1 MLDPASNILFLLL
14 LEKKAGMLYMDDDI
28 RQLRKTLTGGIT
40 PERLKEMS
48 AMIIA
53 AFRGKRHEL
62 IEQYAHSAGI
72 DSKDG
77 SSRAF
82 SLLMHLYHPDKHA
95 AILRQIDSFAEAGDA
110 GSLRG
115 MVSIYLSAAPA
126 EAASSYEPVSETGEY
141 KKKDFSYSEDW
152 SFEAERGE
160 EESPDDEA
168 DEEDEDAGEEIN
180 FTEAVNLHFYGN
192 LDEAVT
198 ISDMKSLD
206 GELDL
211 SDSGIASLRGAEHC
225 PMLASLNLSGN
236 EIRTLSPLAGCS
248 LLETLYLSENRIES
262 IAPLAA
268 LTSLRELD
276 ISFNLIDDVSV
287 LLTLDRLEYVNIM
300 GNPLHGSAV
309 AAMLRERGVIVIE

>member
-1 MLDPASNILFLLL
+1 
-14 LEKKAGMLYMDDDI
+14 MDEEV
-28 RQLRKTLTGGIT
+28 QKLRKTLTCGIT
-40 PERLKEMS
+40 PDRLKETS
-48 AMIIA
+48 AKIIA

-115 MVSIYLSAAPA
+115 MVSIYLSVPPI
-126 EAASSYEPVSETGEY
+126 EAVSSYEPLHETEDYGAD
-141 KKKDFSYSEDW
+141 DFGYSEDW
-152 SFEAERGE
+152 TFDDERSD
-160 EESPDDEA
+160 EESPDDED
-168 DEEDEDAGEEIN
+168 DEEKEDAGDEIT

-198 ISDMKSLD
+198 LSDMNSLD

-225 PMLASLNLSGN
+225 PMLSSLNLSGN
-236 EIRTLSPLAGCS
+236 AIRSLSSLAGCS

-268 LTSLRELD
+268 LASLRELD
-276 ISFNLIDDVSV
+276 ISFNLIDDISV

-309 AAMLRERGVIVIE
+309 AAMLKERGVIVIE